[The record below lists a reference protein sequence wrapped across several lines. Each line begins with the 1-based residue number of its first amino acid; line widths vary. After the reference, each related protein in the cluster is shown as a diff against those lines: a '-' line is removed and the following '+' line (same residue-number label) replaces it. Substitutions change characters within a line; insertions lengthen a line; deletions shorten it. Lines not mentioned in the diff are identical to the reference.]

1 MKQPRTSRFLT
12 TLRHLTFAVAA
23 LVASFWLVAAPVY
36 AADTTTKPGDPPP
49 IDAAQRRHLALEGIY
64 YIDNACP
71 SGTTTASDSTAG
83 GGGGGGDNGG
93 FKPHV
98 KAAYQFFI
106 SHGWSSAQSAGI
118 VGNLMQES
126 GSSIDPKASDG
137 VAHGIAQ
144 WQGGRL
150 QPMWSW
156 VSSWSSGP
164 EGQKDVDGDGKKDG
178 ADGKDSFV
186 GQLNYLEYDLTHGHS
201 SFAANYK
208 KQSEAR
214 AAANYWNR
222 YYEVSAD
229 TSSTR
234 GDNATKVFNA
244 AQAENWAA
252 GITVVPEPSG
262 QATAD
267 AETDGCG
274 TDGSDEAGSVSGAN
288 CKSIGEKSDDNDP
301 RNPYQCNS
309 SQLKCDAGT
318 DAGVGAAYADG
329 KPYKIRLCN
338 VNGVIVNAFV
348 AVNID
353 KMMKAAKADGI
364 KLNGAGGG
372 FRTMDRQIQ
381 VRRNNSCPADHL
393 GPKDA
398 NGFYN
403 QATLIKNKNDT
414 APTSRCSPAAAPPG
428 FSNHQFGMAVDW
440 SYNGSIIGSHS
451 NKAFQWMASNAKTYG
466 FYNFPAEPWHW
477 SVNGG

>member
-1 MKQPRTSRFLT
+1 MKQTRTSRFLT
-12 TLRHLTFAVAA
+12 TLRHLTFAVTA
-23 LVASFWLVAAPVY
+23 LVAAFWLVAAPVY
-36 AADTTTKPGDPPP
+36 AADTTDVKPGDPPV
-49 IDAAQRRHLALEGIY
+49 IDADQRRHLALEGIY
-64 YIDNACP
+64 YIDNVCP
-71 SGTTTASDSTAG
+71 TSDASADTGDGGT
-83 GGGGGGDNGG
+83 GGGGGDNGG

-98 KAAYQFFI
+98 KQAFQFFI
-106 SHGWSSAQSAGI
+106 SHSWSEAQSAGI

-126 GSSIDPKASDG
+126 GSGIDPKASDG

-150 QPMWSW
+150 QPMWTW
-156 VSSWSSGP
+156 VAAWAKNHDATGKESAA
-164 EGQKDVDGDGKKDG
+164 GDP
-178 ADGKDSFV
+178 AGKDSFY
-186 GQLNYLEYDLTHGHS
+186 GQLNYLQYDLTHGHS

-208 KQSEAR
+208 KQSDPR

-222 YYEVSAD
+222 YYEISAD
-229 TSSTR
+229 TSATR
-234 GDNATKVFNA
+234 GNNAVKVFNA
-244 AQAENWAA
+244 AKAENWAD
-252 GITVVPEPSG
+252 GIAVVPEPTG
-262 QATAD
+262 QDTAD
-267 AETDGCG
+267 SETDGCG
-274 TDGSDEAGSVSGAN
+274 TDGDQGGSVSGAN

-353 KMMKAAKADGI
+353 KMMKAAQAAGV

-381 VRRNNSCPADHL
+381 VRRNNHCPADHL

-403 QATLIKNKNDT
+403 QATLIANKNAT

-477 SVNGG
+477 SVNGS